1 MKKYLK
7 LFCIIIIVS
16 CSVKKT
22 TANIGLYEVLTEQ
35 KDGGASIQFYEIISE
50 AKEIKMLLN
59 DENLKN
65 KIQEKDIQTA
75 NFVILNNGK
84 KTIGNNKIEIES
96 VEETSDKILI
106 TIKDNSKSNLQT
118 QNQETV
124 NPYLILKIN
133 SKKEIEFK

>member
-1 MKKYLK
+1 MKKYLI
-7 LFCIIIIVS
+7 LFCALIILS

-22 TANIGLYEVLTEQ
+22 IVGTGLYNVLTEQ

-65 KIQEKDIQTA
+65 KIQEKDIQTS
-75 NFVILNNGK
+75 NFVILNAGK
-84 KTIGNNKIEIES
+84 KTIGNNKIEIEN
-96 VEETSDKILI
+96 VEETPNRIVI
-106 TIKDNSKSNLQT
+106 TIKDNSKVNLQT